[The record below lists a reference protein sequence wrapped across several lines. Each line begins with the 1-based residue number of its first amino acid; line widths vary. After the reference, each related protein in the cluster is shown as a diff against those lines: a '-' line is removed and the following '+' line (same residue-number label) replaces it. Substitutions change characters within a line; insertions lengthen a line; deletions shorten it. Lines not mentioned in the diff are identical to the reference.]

1 MNQLAVLAFL
11 SLTMCFSLGLIY
23 SKVDLRDY
31 ISTENYVNSLK
42 EISDNVREL
51 LNVNISGN
59 SGDKI
64 RQDISESINRLASTH
79 QQEILESLQS
89 EMQQNKYCKYASKT
103 LGLWIA

>member
-31 ISTENYVNSLK
+31 ISTENYVASLK

-51 LNVNISGN
+51 FNANISGN
-59 SGDKI
+59 SGHKI
-64 RQDISESINRLASTH
+64 RQDISESINGLASAH
-79 QQEILESLQS
+79 QQAILGSLQS
-89 EMQQNKYCKYASKT
+89 EMQQNKYCKYPCKRP
-103 LGLWIA
+103 